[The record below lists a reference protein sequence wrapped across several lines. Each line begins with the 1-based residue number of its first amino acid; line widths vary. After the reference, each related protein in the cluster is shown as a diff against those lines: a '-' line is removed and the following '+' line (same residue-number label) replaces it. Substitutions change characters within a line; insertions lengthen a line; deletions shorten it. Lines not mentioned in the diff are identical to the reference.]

1 MANLIGIP
9 SNEVINYFHEADLV
23 IYSVDHAGVIHDD
36 ILRQYAT
43 LVPEYSF
50 DERDNTDHLVP
61 RTLKIQNYTKP
72 CFSGLTARQGA
83 YTINHLNRLSSF
95 INGYNNYI
103 LSHSYKLDMETFNL
117 YYTEES
123 PNSGIGNI
131 LTDIYY
137 DLDHNLSLST
147 WFEMWD
153 GNIFLRLME

>member
-9 SNEVINYFHEADLV
+9 PNEVINCFYEADLV
-23 IYSVDHAGVIHDD
+23 IYSVNYAGDIHDD
-36 ILRQYAT
+36 ILRQHAV

-61 RTLKIQNYTKP
+61 RTLKIQNHTKP

-83 YTINHLNRLSSF
+83 YTINQLNHLSSF
-95 INGYNNYI
+95 INGYNTYI
-103 LSHSYKLDMETFNL
+103 LSHNYKLDMETNMIQI
-117 YYTEES
+117 EES

-131 LTDIYY
+131 LMDIYY
-137 DLDHNLSLST
+137 DLDRNLSLSM